1 MQVTS
6 KPSTLNEALEIPI
19 SISKFD
25 MTGPKIM
32 MTKIFLKW

>member
-6 KPSTLNEALEIPI
+6 KPSTLDEALEISI

-25 MTGPKIM
+25 MTSPKIM
-32 MTKIFLKW
+32 LTKISLKW

>member
-6 KPSTLNEALEIPI
+6 KPSTLNEALEISI

-25 MTGPKIM
+25 MTKIM
-32 MTKIFLKW
+32 MTKISLKW

>member
-1 MQVTS
+1 MQVTNE
-6 KPSTLNEALEIPI
+6 PSTLNEALEIPI

>member
-6 KPSTLNEALEIPI
+6 KASTLDEALEISI

-25 MTGPKIM
+25 MTGPKIG
-32 MTKIFLKW
+32 MTKISLKW

>member
-6 KPSTLNEALEIPI
+6 KQSILNEALEIPI

-25 MTGPKIM
+25 MTGPKII
-32 MTKIFLKW
+32 MTKISLKW

>member
-6 KPSTLNEALEIPI
+6 KPSTLNEALEISI

-25 MTGPKIM
+25 MTDTKIG
-32 MTKIFLKW
+32 MTKISLKW

>member
-25 MTGPKIM
+25 MTDTKIM
-32 MTKIFLKW
+32 TTKISLKW

>member
-6 KPSTLNEALEIPI
+6 KPSTLNEALEISI

-25 MTGPKIM
+25 MTKIM
-32 MTKIFLKW
+32 MTKIALKW